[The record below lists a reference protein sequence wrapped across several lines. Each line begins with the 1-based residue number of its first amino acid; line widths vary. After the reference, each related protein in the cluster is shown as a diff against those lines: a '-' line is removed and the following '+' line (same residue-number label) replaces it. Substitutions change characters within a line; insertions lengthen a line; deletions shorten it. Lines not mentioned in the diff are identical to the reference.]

1 MTTINTIEDLV
12 RVLDENPA
20 WVEALRSRLL
30 SRELLELPEKFSQ
43 FVETTNKR
51 FDALERRFDQRMDG
65 LDQRMDGFDQR
76 LDNFEQ
82 STDRHF
88 QRIEDTLSYLKG
100 AHARNAAIED
110 SPDIARNMGRRQ
122 VRNLTRSDLWEIID
136 AADISDIPANVLAS
150 FRRADLIMEATDPD
164 GETGYIA
171 VEISFTVDD
180 RDVVRAVRNAAFL
193 TRFTGHP
200 AHAAV
205 AGINRDDR
213 IEERLA
219 SGEVFWHQIYDED
232 LAAE

>member
-1 MTTINTIEDLV
+1 MTTINTIEDLI
-12 RVLDENPA
+12 RILDENPE
-20 WVEALRSRLL
+20 WLEVVRSKLL
-30 SRELLELPEKFSQ
+30 SRELLELPGKFAQ

-51 FDALERRFDQRMDG
+51 FDAIERRMDNSDRRFDA
-65 LDQRMDGFDQR
+65 
-76 LDNFEQ
+76 FEQ

-171 VEISFTVDD
+171 MEISFTVDD

-193 TRFTGHP
+193 TRFTGRP

>member
-1 MTTINTIEDLV
+1 MTTINTIEDLI
-12 RVLDENPA
+12 RVLDENPE

-30 SRELLELPEKFSQ
+30 SRELLELPGKFAQ
-43 FVETTNKR
+43 FVETTSKR
-51 FDALERRFDQRMDG
+51 FDAIERRMDNSDQR
-65 LDQRMDGFDQR
+65 FDAFEGR
-76 LDNFEQ
+76 FNAFEQ

-136 AADISDIPANVLAS
+136 AADVSDIPANVLAS

-193 TRFTGHP
+193 TRFTGRP

-213 IEERLA
+213 IEDRLA

>member
-12 RVLDENPA
+12 RVLDENPE
-20 WVEALRSRLL
+20 WLEALRSRLL
-30 SRELLELPEKFSQ
+30 SRELLELPEKFAQ

-51 FDALERRFDQRMDG
+51 FDAIERRMDNSDRRFDAFEGR
-65 LDQRMDGFDQR
+65 FDA
-76 LDNFEQ
+76 FEQ
-82 STDRHF
+82 STERHF

-150 FRRADLIMEATDPD
+150 FRRADLIMEATAPD

-171 VEISFTVDD
+171 MEISFTVDD

-193 TRFTGHP
+193 TRFTGRP

-219 SGEVFWHQIYDED
+219 SGEVFWHQLYDED

>member
-1 MTTINTIEDLV
+1 MTTINTIEDLI
-12 RVLDENPA
+12 RVLDENPE

-30 SRELLELPEKFSQ
+30 SRELLELPGKFAQ

-51 FDALERRFDQRMDG
+51 FDAIERRMDNSDRRFDA
-65 LDQRMDGFDQR
+65 
-76 LDNFEQ
+76 FEQ

-164 GETGYIA
+164 GKTGYIA

-193 TRFTGHP
+193 TRFTGRP

>member
-1 MTTINTIEDLV
+1 MTTINTIEDLI
-12 RVLDENPA
+12 RVLDENPE

-30 SRELLELPEKFSQ
+30 SRELLELPEKFAQ

-51 FDALERRFDQRMDG
+51 FDAIERRMDNSDQR
-65 LDQRMDGFDQR
+65 FDA
-76 LDNFEQ
+76 FEQ

-110 SPDIARNMGRRQ
+110 SPDIARNMGCRQ

-171 VEISFTVDD
+171 VEISCTVNDWD
-180 RDVVRAVRNAAFL
+180 IVKAVRNAAFL
-193 TRFTGHP
+193 TRFTGRP

>member
-1 MTTINTIEDLV
+1 MTTINTIEDLI
-12 RVLDENPA
+12 RVLDENPE

-30 SRELLELPEKFSQ
+30 SRELLELPGKFAQ
-43 FVETTNKR
+43 FVVSTNKR
-51 FDALERRFDQRMDG
+51 FDAIERRMDNSDRRFDA
-65 LDQRMDGFDQR
+65 
-76 LDNFEQ
+76 FEQ

-110 SPDIARNMGRRQ
+110 SPDIARSMGRRQ
-122 VRNLTRSDLWEIID
+122 VRNLTRSDLWGIID
-136 AADISDIPANVLAS
+136 AADVSDIPANVLAS

-171 VEISFTVDD
+171 MEISFTVDD

-193 TRFTGHP
+193 TRFTGRP

>member
-1 MTTINTIEDLV
+1 MTTINTIEDLI
-12 RVLDENPA
+12 RVLDENPE

-30 SRELLELPEKFSQ
+30 SRELLELPGKFAQ
-43 FVETTNKR
+43 FVETTSKR
-51 FDALERRFDQRMDG
+51 FDAIERRMDNSDQR
-65 LDQRMDGFDQR
+65 FDA
-76 LDNFEQ
+76 FEGRFDAFER

-110 SPDIARNMGRRQ
+110 SPDIARSMGRRQ

-136 AADISDIPANVLAS
+136 AADNSDIPANVLAS
-150 FRRADLIMEATDPD
+150 FRRADLIMEATAPD

-193 TRFTGHP
+193 TRFTGRP

>member
-1 MTTINTIEDLV
+1 MTTINTIEDLI
-12 RVLDENPA
+12 RVLDENPE
-20 WVEALRSRLL
+20 WLEVVRSRLL
-30 SRELLELPEKFSQ
+30 SRELLELPGKFAQ

-51 FDALERRFDQRMDG
+51 FDAIERRMDNSDRRFDA
-65 LDQRMDGFDQR
+65 
-76 LDNFEQ
+76 FEQ
-82 STDRHF
+82 FTDRHF

-110 SPDIARNMGRRQ
+110 SPDIARSMGRRQ

-136 AADISDIPANVLAS
+136 AADVSDIPANVLAS

-171 VEISFTVDD
+171 MEISFTVDD

-193 TRFTGHP
+193 TRFTGRP

>member
-1 MTTINTIEDLV
+1 MTTINTIEDLI
-12 RVLDENPA
+12 RVLDENPE

-30 SRELLELPEKFSQ
+30 SRELLELPGKFAQ

-51 FDALERRFDQRMDG
+51 FDAIERRMDNSDRRFDA
-65 LDQRMDGFDQR
+65 
-76 LDNFEQ
+76 FEQ
-82 STDRHF
+82 STERHF

-122 VRNLTRSDLWEIID
+122 VRNLTRSDLWAIID
-136 AADISDIPANVLAS
+136 AADVSDIPANVLAS

-171 VEISFTVDD
+171 MEISFTVDD

-193 TRFTGHP
+193 TRFTGRP

>member
-12 RVLDENPA
+12 RVLDENPE

-30 SRELLELPEKFSQ
+30 SRELLELPEKFAQ
-43 FVETTNKR
+43 FVETTSKR
-51 FDALERRFDQRMDG
+51 FDAIERRMDNSDRRFDAFEGR
-65 LDQRMDGFDQR
+65 FDA
-76 LDNFEQ
+76 FEQ

-110 SPDIARNMGRRQ
+110 SPDIARSMGRRQ
-122 VRNLTRSDLWEIID
+122 VRNLTRSDLWAIID
-136 AADISDIPANVLAS
+136 AADVSDIPANVLAS

-180 RDVVRAVRNAAFL
+180 RDVIRAVRNAAFL

-213 IEERLA
+213 IEDRLA